1 MAHFDFGIIMMRFK
15 KFSFGL
21 LLTLSCL
28 QMQKIAADT
37 LVEVIERTL
46 ATHPEIVAGEHQ
58 QFAADEGIK
67 QARAGYLP
75 RVQLTAAYG
84 REYSDNASTR
94 LLTGSERDLE
104 LTRQE
109 LGVGV
114 SQMLFDGFAVKS
126 AVSHRTAL
134 RDSAAYRLRNSREN
148 VAQATAEAYLNIFR
162 RQTLLELAKNHLV
175 VHQKNY
181 RKIEE
186 LFNSGAG
193 RKADLQH
200 SESRLA
206 LAESLLINAE
216 GNLTNAFIYYQ
227 QITGETAK
235 NLMPLSAD
243 PMAALLREA
252 IPVDIESALNRAL
265 EQHPSLLTAK
275 AEINAAEANYT
286 QSGAILM
293 PQLNLELGGSKN
305 KNLDGV
311 EGNNDDW
318 YAMLRLNYA
327 LYQGGADRAKRVET
341 AQLLAAIRENLRQKE
356 REIEQDVRLAWNN
369 LTTTRQRFAPL
380 ETHLRAT
387 SEVVAAYQEQFK
399 IGQRSLLDVLDSE
412 TELFR
417 AHSSLID
424 LQYSEWIEIFNLLNG
439 MGVLLSTLDIRKN

>member
-1 MAHFDFGIIMMRFK
+1 MRFK

-21 LLTLSCL
+21 LLASLWL
-28 QMQKIAADT
+28 QNSAADT

-46 ATHPEIVAGEHQ
+46 ATHPEIMAGQHQ
-58 QFAADEGIK
+58 RFAADEAIK

-75 RVQLTAAYG
+75 RVQVTAAYG
-84 REYSDNASTR
+84 HEYSDNPSTR
-94 LLTGSERDLE
+94 LSSTEDGDLE
-104 LTRQE
+104 LMRRE

-126 AVSHRTAL
+126 AVANRTAL
-134 RDSAAYRLRNSREN
+134 RDSTAYRLLNTHEN
-148 VAQATAEAYLNIFR
+148 IAQATAEAYLNIFR
-162 RQTLLELAKNHLV
+162 RQVLLELAKDHLV

-181 RKIEE
+181 HKIEE
-186 LFNSGAG
+186 LFASGAG

-216 GNLTNAFIYYQ
+216 GHLNNAFIYYQ

-235 NLMPLSAD
+235 NLIPLASD
-243 PMAALLREA
+243 PIAATLRQAIPAHLEAAL
-252 IPVDIESALNRAL
+252 SQAL
-265 EQHPSLLTAK
+265 EQHPVLLTAK
-275 AEINAAEANYT
+275 AEIAAAEASYH

-293 PQLNLELGGSKN
+293 PQLSVELGGSKN

-311 EGNNDDW
+311 EGNNDDL

-327 LYQGGADRAKRVET
+327 LYQGGADRAKRVEA
-341 AQLLAAIRENLRQKE
+341 AQLLAASRENLRQKE
-356 REIEQDVRLAWNN
+356 REVEQEVRLAWNN
-369 LTTTRQRFAPL
+369 LMTTQQRFAPL

-387 SEVVAAYQEQFK
+387 SEVVAAYQEQFR

-417 AHSSLID
+417 AHSSLAE

-439 MGVLLSTLDIRKN
+439 MGILLSTLDIKKTNIH